1 MRLQIQSLQ
10 LQLAELKKMLFG
22 GRAEKFVTANAT
34 AVSQPELFPDD
45 KLGQIDV
52 VKPTLVKEYQ
62 KQQTKLT
69 VKHPGRNPLPESLRR
84 EVIELMPKEDVKG
97 LHPVGKEITEK
108 LEYRPGELFVKQY
121 VRPEYIKPSNDAYRI
136 LLGVLRYAT
145 KISVVRLSAR
155 AWRFVSQSY
164 VAQV

>member
-52 VKPTLVKEYQ
+52 VKTTLVKRIS
-62 KQQTKLT
+62 KS
-69 VKHPGRNPLPESLRR
+69 N
-84 EVIELMPKEDVKG
+84 
-97 LHPVGKEITEK
+97 
-108 LEYRPGELFVKQY
+108 
-121 VRPEYIKPSNDAYRI
+121 KPNSP
-136 LLGVLRYAT
+136 
-145 KISVVRLSAR
+145 
-155 AWRFVSQSY
+155 
-164 VAQV
+164 